1 METTIMAFGL
11 ASLGALA
18 VVMIVLGLATP
29 RQENPIQSRLGQYAT
44 RPRTLEEIELQQPF
58 LERVIKPVIGSLAR
72 IVSRYTPQRSIE
84 NIRHNLILAGNPH
97 NWQAADFLGL
107 KGLFALLMGGAVL
120 AFLFFYQ
127 GNLLFT
133 IGGGLLGGAI
143 GYYLPTLWLTQ
154 RIRSRK
160 KAIAK
165 ALPDALD
172 LLTICVEAGLGFDA
186 AMAKVT
192 EKWDNDLAQEFGRVI
207 AEIRVGKVRREAL
220 RDMVN
225 RTEVPDVSTFI
236 AAIIQAEQLGVS
248 IARVLQVQ
256 SEQMRIKRRQRAE
269 ELAQQAAVKM
279 LFPMIFL
286 ILPSL
291 FVVILGPSVPII
303 MEALGMGI
311 FGGP

>member
-1 METTIMAFGL
+1 METTLTALGL
-11 ASLGALA
+11 ASLGALS
-18 VVMIVLGLATP
+18 VIMIVLGLAAP
-29 RQENPIQSRLGQYAT
+29 RQENPVQSRLGQYAA

-58 LERVIKPVIGSLAR
+58 LDRVIKPVINSLAR
-72 IVSRYTPQRSIE
+72 IVTRYTPQRSIE
-84 NIRHNLILAGNPH
+84 NIRHNLILAGSPH
-97 NWQAADFLGL
+97 NWQASDFLGL
-107 KGLFALLMGGAVL
+107 KGLFALLIGGAVL
-120 AFLFFYQ
+120 ALLFLYQ
-127 GNLLFT
+127 RNLLFT
-133 IGGGLLGGAI
+133 VGGGLLGAAL
-143 GYYLPTLWLTQ
+143 GYYLPTLWLGQ
-154 RIRSRK
+154 KIRARK
-160 KAIAK
+160 KAISK

-220 RDMVN
+220 RDMIN

-256 SEQMRIKRRQRAE
+256 SEQMRMKRRQRAE
-269 ELAQQAAVKM
+269 ELAHQAAVKM

-286 ILPSL
+286 ILPSI

-303 MEALGMGI
+303 MEVMGMGI
-311 FGGP
+311 LGGG